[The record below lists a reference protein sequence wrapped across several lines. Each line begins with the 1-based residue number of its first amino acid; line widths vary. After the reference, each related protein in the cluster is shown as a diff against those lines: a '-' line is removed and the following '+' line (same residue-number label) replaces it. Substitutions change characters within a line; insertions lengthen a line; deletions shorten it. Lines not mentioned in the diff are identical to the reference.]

1 MLGAAFAGLF
11 ALPVISSGQLIF
23 ERAFDI
29 EGIVNPGNENV
40 AGLLSSTI
48 TVKFLETN
56 DTINDLVDTVEVT
69 VANTSTT
76 DSDIAE
82 FFLLNP
88 VLGLDP
94 NGGSLAGWTLETEL
108 SSTLAQYGGLNPND
122 PNIAEYFGASYPPPS
137 GILSGTSEVF
147 SFTFPVAFAFDSN
160 AWMDSF
166 GYEGLPNV
174 FVRWQSVV
182 LDGGRP
188 EDSGKGFFDGPGYDP
203 GFDPAVPEPSA
214 IAAMAVLG
222 MGGLLLVRR
231 RLTRKK

>member
-1 MLGAAFAGLF
+1 MLGAALAGLF
-11 ALPVISSGQLIF
+11 TLPVISSGQLIF
-23 ERAFDI
+23 ERAFDV
-29 EGIVNPGNENV
+29 EGIINPGNENV
-40 AGLLSSTI
+40 TGVLSSTV

-56 DTINDLVDTVEVT
+56 DTEFDFVDTIEVT

-76 DSDIAE
+76 DSQIAE

-88 VLGLDP
+88 VLGLAPTSVTPGD
-94 NGGSLAGWTLETEL
+94 WTLQTEL

-122 PNIAEYFGASYPPPS
+122 PNIGEYFGASYPPPT
-137 GILSGTSEVF
+137 GILSGASEVF
-147 SFTFPVAFAFDSN
+147 SFGFQAFAFDSD

-174 FVRWQSVV
+174 FIRWQSVSI
-182 LDGGRP
+182 DGGSATN
-188 EDSGKGFFDGPGYDP
+188 SGKGFYDGGGYDP
-203 GFDPAVPEPSA
+203 GVDPSVPEPSA

-222 MGGLLLVRR
+222 MGGLLYVRR